1 MRAKAEIMQ
10 PGRPGSSERNVER
23 RKGRPLRTERRSAD
37 RGDEYGSPITILGY
51 RKFLPF
57 SRRHLAHSAHSCLAN
72 SNDKPSLETSLVSI
86 MTAPKQEPQE
96 AVLPPPK
103 RPAATEKA
111 RKEALKTITAVRRV
125 SAWQIHRWPLEK
137 RIVNER
143 TRVHLPRTY
152 LAKDGIDVR
161 VVRPGQDLNQFV
173 HRHYSEQLGLKDTR
187 GGKEEEE
194 WRNWVNFVTPDGV
207 LKRR

>member
-1 MRAKAEIMQ
+1 MAVTKE
-10 PGRPGSSERNVER
+10 
-23 RKGRPLRTERRSAD
+23 
-37 RGDEYGSPITILGY
+37 
-51 RKFLPF
+51 
-57 SRRHLAHSAHSCLAN
+57 
-72 SNDKPSLETSLVSI
+72 
-86 MTAPKQEPQE
+86 EPQDV
-96 AVLPPPK
+96 ALPPK
-103 RPAATEKA
+103 RTVATEKA

-137 RIVNER
+137 RPVNER

-173 HRHYSEQLGLKDTR
+173 HRYYSEQLGEKKD
-187 GGKEEEE
+187 GKEEEE
-194 WRNWVNFVTPDGV
+194 GKDWVNFVTPDGV